1 MSRIGK
7 KPISIPTGVTVSYA
21 DRVVTVT
28 GPKGELK
35 RTVHPLVSVSVE
47 GDVAL
52 VSVAKPDNK
61 QERSLWGTFGSHLSN
76 MIAGVV
82 TPYEKKLEINGVG
95 FRVSIAGQTLNF
107 ELGFSHPVSY
117 VLPAVVTGTVEK
129 NLITLQSIDI
139 EALGQTAAEIRAL
152 RKPEP
157 YKGKGIK
164 YLDEI
169 IRRKAGK
176 AASK

>member
-1 MSRIGK
+1 M
-7 KPISIPTGVTVSYA
+7 TVK
-21 DRVVTVT
+21 

-35 RTVHPLVSVSVE
+35 RTVHPLVTVSVE

-61 QERSLWGTFGSHLSN
+61 QERSLWGTFGSHLNN

-82 TPYEKKLEINGVG
+82 TPYEKKLELNGVG
-95 FRVSIAGQTLNF
+95 FRVNIAGQTLNF

-152 RKPEP
+152 KKPEP